1 MARNRKVEEM
11 LESALSQTKVE
22 AVLQE
27 AEALSDL
34 VVIGFNEEGEM
45 SLYSTLTEGPQILW
59 AIELA
64 KSQILEMGQPTD
76 D

>member
-1 MARNRKVEEM
+1 MARNKKVEEI
-11 LESALSQTKVE
+11 LENAFSQTKVE

-27 AEALSDL
+27 AAVLSDL
-34 VVIGFNEEGEM
+34 VIIGFNEEGEM
-45 SLYSTLTEGPQILW
+45 SLYSTITEGPQILW

-64 KSQILEMGQPTD
+64 KSQILEMGQLTD